1 MLAQQSIGSYS
12 AGNATSGRVMPGVG
26 RVTHRS
32 ILRCVGLVLLSYVK
46 AQHGQV
52 RSSTGTAKFGQ
63 ALAKPIKAKRDDVK
77 VELSFVGR
85 CFVQYGTGAVRSS
98 TVQVLFCFVGSRLGF
113 AKCRQRNVWYG

>member
-1 MLAQQSIGSYS
+1 MA
-12 AGNATSGRVMPGVG
+12 
-26 RVTHRS
+26 
-32 ILRCVGLVLLSYVK
+32 LLSIVK
-46 AQHGQV
+46 AQHGLV
-52 RSSTGTAKFGQ
+52 WSSTGIVMCGCALVLRSVAVHGTGNARSCVV
-63 ALAKPIKAKRDDVK
+63 LAKPIKAKRDDVK